1 MSDPVVYV
9 VDDDDALRRS
19 LERLLRSADLEVA
32 SFAGAEEFLNFE
44 PDERQSCLILDLAMP
59 GLSGLDLQRE
69 LGRLEREIPIVF
81 LTGHGSVPESVR
93 AMKAGALD
101 FLEKPF
107 EDQTLLET
115 VERALERDAEW
126 RAERAAIDRIEGRF
140 ETLTPREREVF
151 NLVVTG
157 LLNKQVAGRLGTSEK
172 TVKVHRGRVM
182 HKMAADSLAA
192 LVQMA
197 EKLRLRRQP
206 RTESE

>member
-1 MSDPVVYV
+1 
-9 VDDDDALRRS
+9 
-19 LERLLRSADLEVA
+19 
-32 SFAGAEEFLNFE
+32 
-44 PDERQSCLILDLAMP
+44 
-59 GLSGLDLQRE
+59 
-69 LGRLEREIPIVF
+69 
-81 LTGHGSVPESVR
+81 
-93 AMKAGALD
+93 MKAGALD

-115 VERALERDAEW
+115 VGRALERDAEW
-126 RAERAAIDRIEGRF
+126 RRERAVVDAIEGCF

-182 HKMAADSLAA
+182 QKMEADSLAA

-197 EKLRLRRQP
+197 EKLRSRRQP
-206 RTESE
+206 GSVE

>member
-1 MSDPVVYV
+1 MSEPVVYV

-19 LERLLRSADLEVA
+19 LERLLRSADLEVM
-32 SFAGAEEFLNFE
+32 SFAGAEEFLNFQLE
-44 PDERQSCLILDLAMP
+44 ERQSCLILDLAMP
-59 GLSGLDLQRE
+59 GLTGLDLQRE
-69 LGRLEREIPIVF
+69 LGRLEREIPIIF

-107 EDQTLLET
+107 EDQTLLKT
-115 VERALERDAEW
+115 VERALERDAEL
-126 RAERAAIDRIEGRF
+126 RSERAIVDQIEGRF
-140 ETLTPREREVF
+140 EMLTPREREVF

-182 HKMAADSLAA
+182 HKMEADSLAA

-197 EKLRLRRQP
+197 EKLRSRRQP
-206 RTESE
+206 RTGPE

>member
-1 MSDPVVYV
+1 MSAPVVYV

-19 LERLLRSADLEVA
+19 LERLLRSADLEVV
-32 SFAGAEEFLNFE
+32 SFTGAEEFLNFE

-69 LGRLEREIPIVF
+69 LSGLDRQIPIVF

-107 EDQTLLET
+107 EDQTLLAT
-115 VERALERDAEW
+115 VGRALERDAEW
-126 RAERAAIDRIEGRF
+126 RRERTAGDLIEGRF
-140 ETLTPREREVF
+140 TTLTPREKEVL

-182 HKMAADSLAA
+182 HKMEADSLAA

-197 EKLRLRRQP
+197 EKLRSRRKP
-206 RTESE
+206 GPGPE